1 MAKKD
6 MDDFIDTLRSDGELA
21 RAFAEAVAG
30 MARDAG
36 HDVTEEDV
44 LEKFVDGDTPS
55 PRPLPGDDGDFDG
68 GITTAAIG
76 EEGSPRPSTEAV
88 GEEGGRGSPS
98 VTLAIG
104 EEDRPTKPGPR
115 PRPPGGIT
123 TMAMGEEGGRR
134 F

>member
-36 HDVTEEDV
+36 HEVTEEDV
-44 LEKFVDGDTPS
+44 LERFVDGDTPS
-55 PRPLPGDDGDFDG
+55 SRPLPGEDDDIG
-68 GITTAAIG
+68 GVTSMALG
-76 EEGSPRPSTEAV
+76 EEGSPRPRPSTEAV
-88 GEEGGRGSPS
+88 GEEGGRGTPS
-98 VTLAIG
+98 VTMAIG
-104 EEDRPTKPGPR
+104 EEDRPR
-115 PRPPGGIT
+115 VT
-123 TMAMGEEGGRR
+123 TMAMGEEGRKPR

>member
-6 MDDFIDTLRSDGELA
+6 MDDFIDTLRSDFELA
-21 RAFAEAVAG
+21 QAFAQAVAG

-55 PRPLPGDDGDFDG
+55 PRPLPGDDDFDG
-68 GITTAAIG
+68 GVTTAALG
-76 EEGSPRPSTEAV
+76 EEGSPRPRPPMTEAV
-88 GEEGGRGSPS
+88 GEDGGAPS
-98 VTLAIG
+98 VTMAIG
-104 EEDRPTKPGPR
+104 EEDRPRGPKPPR
-115 PRPPGGIT
+115 RGGGIT

>member
-6 MDDFIDTLRSDGELA
+6 MDDFIDTLRSNGELA

-55 PRPLPGDDGDFDG
+55 PRPLPGDDDLMDG
-68 GITTAAIG
+68 TVTSMALG
-76 EEGSPRPSTEAV
+76 EEGSPRPRPTSGAM
-88 GEEGGRGSPS
+88 
-98 VTLAIG
+98 G
-104 EEDRPTKPGPR
+104 EEDRVTKPGPKP
-115 PRPPGGIT
+115 PRRGGGIT
-123 TMAMGEEGGRR
+123 TMAMGEEGGPR

>member
-6 MDDFIDTLRSDGELA
+6 MDDFIDTLRSDGDLA

-55 PRPLPGDDGDFDG
+55 PRPLPGEDDDFDG
-68 GITTAAIG
+68 GVTTAALG
-76 EEGSPRPSTEAV
+76 EEGGVPRPRPSTEAV

-104 EEDRPTKPGPR
+104 EEDRGGPGR
-115 PRPPGGIT
+115 VT
-123 TMAMGEEGGRR
+123 TMAVGEEGRKPR

>member
-6 MDDFIDTLRSDGELA
+6 MDDFIDTLRNDGDLA

-55 PRPLPGDDGDFDG
+55 PRPLPDDDEFDG
-68 GITTAAIG
+68 GVTTMAMG
-76 EEGSPRPSTEAV
+76 EEGSPRPRPSTEAV

-104 EEDRPTKPGPR
+104 EEDRPRT
-115 PRPPGGIT
+115 PPGRVT
-123 TMAMGEEGGRR
+123 TMAVGEEGRKPR